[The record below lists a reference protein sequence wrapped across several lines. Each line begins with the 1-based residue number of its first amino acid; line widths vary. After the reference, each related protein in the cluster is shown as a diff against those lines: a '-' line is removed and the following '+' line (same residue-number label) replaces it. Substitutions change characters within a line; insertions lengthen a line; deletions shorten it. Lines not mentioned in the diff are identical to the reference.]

1 MSEFPDVRLRR
12 LRKNDAIRKMLGQSM
27 PRPEKFIWP
36 VFVIEGSG
44 KREPIAAMPGQFSV
58 SVDMLCRELEPV
70 VAMGIGG
77 VLLFGVVDDDRKDAE
92 GTYAY
97 NENGLVQQAIIAVKK
112 SFPDFPV
119 HTDVCLCGYT
129 DHGHCGLLKNDTVDN
144 DPTIEVLG
152 KIAVSHAVVGADCV
166 APSAMMD
173 GQIRAI
179 RHALSAA
186 NLDDTLLMSYST
198 KFGSAMYGPFRSAAN
213 SSPSCGNRLAYQ
225 ASYNDVNQAMR
236 ESSMDEAEGADIL
249 MVKPALFYLD
259 IIAKIKEST
268 NLPLA
273 AYNVSGE
280 YAMLTATADRE
291 WGNLKAMVQESIM
304 ALSRAGTDIIIS
316 YWANQY
322 DAVIKEDV

>member
-1 MSEFPDVRLRR
+1 MNEFPDVRLRR
-12 LRKNDAIRKMLGQSM
+12 LRKSDAIRKMVGQPM

-58 SVDMLCRELEPV
+58 SVDMLCRELEAV
-70 VAMGIGG
+70 VAMGVGG
-77 VLLFGVVDDDRKDAE
+77 VLLFGVVDDSRKDA
-92 GTYAY
+92 GGSYAY
-97 NENGLVQQAIIAVKK
+97 DESGLVQQAIIAVKK
-112 SFPDFPV
+112 NFPGFPV

-129 DHGHCGLLKNDTVDN
+129 DHGHCGLLKNDAVDN

-152 KIAVSHAVVGADCV
+152 KIAVSHAAVGADCV

-179 RHALSAA
+179 RQALAA
-186 NLDDTLLMSYST
+186 ADLDDTLLMSYST
-198 KFGSAMYGPFRSAAN
+198 KFASSMYGPFRSAAK

-236 ESSMDEAEGADIL
+236 ESVLDEGEGADIL

-259 IIAKIKEST
+259 IIAKIKAST
-268 NLPLA
+268 DLPLA

-280 YAMLTATADRE
+280 YAMLIASADRD

-322 DAVIKEDV
+322 DEIIRD

>member
-1 MSEFPDVRLRR
+1 MSRFPDMRLRR
-12 LRKNDAIRKMLGQSM
+12 LRKSDAIRKMIGQPM

-36 VFVIEGSG
+36 VFVIEGRG

-58 SVDMLCRELEPV
+58 SVDMLCGELEPV
-70 VAMGIGG
+70 VAMGVGG
-77 VLLFGVVDDDRKDAE
+77 VLLFGVVDDRRKDAV
-92 GTYAY
+92 GSYAY
-97 NENGLVQQAIIAVKK
+97 HEKGLVQQAVMVIKK
-112 SFPDFPV
+112 SFPGLLV

-129 DHGHCGLLKNDTVDN
+129 DHGHCGLLKNNAVDN
-144 DPTIEVLG
+144 DATIDVLG
-152 KIAVSHAVVGADCV
+152 KIAVSHAAAGADCV

-173 GQIRAI
+173 GQIRNI
-179 RHALSAA
+179 RHALAGA
-186 NLDDTLLMSYST
+186 EFDDTLLMSYST
-198 KFGSAMYGPFRSAAN
+198 KFASAMYGPFRSAAN

-225 ASYNDVNQAMR
+225 ASYNDVSQARR
-236 ESSMDEAEGADIL
+236 ESILDEAEGADIL

-259 IIAKIKEST
+259 IIAKIKEAT

-280 YAMLTATADRE
+280 YAMLTASADRD

-304 ALSRAGTDIIIS
+304 AISRAGADIIIS

-322 DAVIKEDV
+322 DALIKDF